1 MADQGVPQG
10 LGGPNRR
17 SEPRTAAAPGE
28 PRPGQPHATD
38 GVPEA
43 IENVAVDR
51 QSRRYAHTLRRGEPS
66 TPVRMPDAASSLEA
80 LDDQFEFQQ
89 TISRAK
95 PTRPSEPPRAA
106 EPPPTEPANPASP
119 PSESTALY
127 RKRSNPSMPALS
139 PDIVAR
145 SAPPPA
151 APPEPIADAFAALIR
166 DDDAVAADDGISRLP
181 AVVLDAVGSGA
192 VRSPLA
198 LRRSP
203 LGLVIAIVLVG
214 LIVLALWLW

>member
-1 MADQGVPQG
+1 M
-10 LGGPNRR
+10 
-17 SEPRTAAAPGE
+17 
-28 PRPGQPHATD
+28 
-38 GVPEA
+38 PEA

-66 TPVRMPDAASSLEA
+66 TPVRMPEPASSLAA

-95 PTRPSEPPRAA
+95 PTRPSEPPRPA
-106 EPPPTEPANPASP
+106 EPPPAEPTNPASP

-139 PDIVAR
+139 PDIIAR
-145 SAPPPA
+145 SAPAPA
-151 APPEPIADAFAALIR
+151 AAPEPVVDAFSALIR
-166 DDDAVAADDGISRLP
+166 DDDEVAVDDGVSRLP
-181 AVVLDAVGSGA
+181 VVMLDAVGSSA
-192 VRSPLA
+192 IASPLG
-198 LRRSP
+198 LRRPP
-203 LGLVIAIVLVG
+203 LGLVIAIVVVG